1 MNKVEALDRFFSEYE
16 RTVNSG
22 LAEPE
27 ATDGKAN
34 AEAFADCF
42 FEASPAGIVC
52 RRNDADFRARL
63 PQGFEFYKKLGT
75 SSMKILSLLPAQLDE
90 HHWTVKIRWGTVFR
104 EEAAAVEFDVIY
116 LVQDISGRIKIIGCI
131 AGEH

>member
-1 MNKVEALDRFFSEYE
+1 MNTVEALDRFFAEYE

-27 ATDGKAN
+27 ATGPEAN
-34 AEAFADCF
+34 AGAFADCF
-42 FEASPAGIVC
+42 FEASPAGVIC
-52 RRNDADFRARL
+52 RRNDQQFRERI
-63 PQGFEFYKKLGT
+63 PQGFEFYRKLGT
-75 SSMKILSLLPAQLDE
+75 SSMKILSIAPAQLDE

-131 AGEH
+131 AGER